1 MLIKLYPE
9 NPNHQRLNT
18 IKECLMD
25 GGVIIY
31 PTDTV
36 YGFGCSISKPKAV
49 GKIAQLKS
57 INFKQHDFTIVCSD
71 ISQLS
76 DYVRP
81 IPNHIFRILKKG
93 LPGPY
98 TFILDANN
106 NAPKLIHRKKKQ
118 VGIRIPD
125 NNITKEIIEVVGNPL
140 LSSSV
145 LHDDEILEY
154 RTDPDLIYERYKN
167 SVDIVIDG
175 GYGNN
180 HPSTIISC
188 VNGEIEVLREGL
200 GSLSIL

>member
-9 NPNHQRLNT
+9 NPAPRHLKIIT
-18 IKECLMD
+18 ECLMD
-25 GGVIIY
+25 GGVIVY

-49 GKIAQLKS
+49 ERIAKLKGIDIKKHEFS
-57 INFKQHDFTIVCSD
+57 IICSD

-81 IPNHIFRILKKG
+81 IPNHIFRVLKKA

-125 NNITKEIIEVVGNPL
+125 NNITREIIDFLGNPM

-154 RTDPDLIYERYKN
+154 RTDPELIYERYKN
-167 SVDIVIDG
+167 IVDIVVDG

-180 HPSTIISC
+180 SPSTIINCS
-188 VNGEIEVLREGL
+188 GGDIEVLREGL

>member
-9 NPNHQRLNT
+9 NPAPRHLKT
-18 IKECLMD
+18 ITECLMD

-36 YGFGCSISKPKAV
+36 YGFGCSIHKPKAAER
-49 GKIAQLKS
+49 IAKLKS
-57 INFKQHDFTIVCSD
+57 IDFKKHDFSIICKD
-71 ISQLS
+71 ISQLT

-81 IPNHIFRILKKG
+81 IPNHIFRILKKA

-106 NAPKLIHRKKKQ
+106 SVPKLIHRKKKQ

-125 NNITKEIIEVVGNPL
+125 NNITHEIINYLGNPL

-154 RTDPDLIYERYKN
+154 RTDPELIYDRYKDM
-167 SVDIVIDG
+167 VDIVVHG
-175 GYGNN
+175 GFGNN
-180 HPSTIISC
+180 NPSTIINCS
-188 VNGEIEVLREGL
+188 NGEIEVLREGL
-200 GSLSIL
+200 GTISIL